1 MFVRFLFRS
10 NFLFFPQHLGV
21 TLALNIPVF
30 VVVTKIDMCPPNI
43 LQTTLSSLKRML
55 KSAGVRKIPM
65 LVANAEDVLMAA
77 TNFVSERLCPIF
89 QVSNVTGVNLDL
101 LRQFLNLLNT
111 RMVNHDDDPAEYQI
125 DEVYS
130 VPVRLL

>member
-1 MFVRFLFRS
+1 M
-10 NFLFFPQHLGV
+10 
-21 TLALNIPVF
+21 F